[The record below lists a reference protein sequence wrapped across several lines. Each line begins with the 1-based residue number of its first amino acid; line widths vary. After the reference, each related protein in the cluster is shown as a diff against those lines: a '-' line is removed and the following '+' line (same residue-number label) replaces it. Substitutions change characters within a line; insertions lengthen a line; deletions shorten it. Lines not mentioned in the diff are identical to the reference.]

1 MPSYQYP
8 RSLVAQFPED
18 VYRNAGASDVLPLV
32 MKNLDADKILA
43 VQFLRAGRVRLT
55 FQDSDTCSQV
65 LKDGLDFG
73 DFSVD
78 LLPADDRLRTVHL
91 RDLPV
96 EIEEE
101 VVFSF
106 LGGYGEVLSV
116 SHCFFDEYPNVRNG
130 NRVAK
135 VLLDRDIPQFTEIDG
150 CNCRIWYPRQPPQ
163 CSVCRELGHRAP
175 ACPLSGRCR
184 RCHQPGHMARECTQA
199 WGPPLSVSRTD
210 HSMDVE
216 EDSGASSSD
225 SEVPSTTASVAL
237 PAVTSPPVMST
248 SPVTAVCSTVAAP
261 TSRPTVA
268 VTTPANVSTVTMT
281 TAASVPS
288 ASVKVSTASAA
299 ESSNSDASTASV
311 PRPKKPRTV
320 ASGRIFR
327 QRLANHY
334 TSVEL
339 PSFDNVTGKEWDS
352 RARAYVRQQVRIIFE
367 DKRMGLTKRDFV
379 SWKIEDLGA
388 LSIDIC
394 KVLSIKN
401 YLTEFVFD
409 IIKGYWSNDR
419 IALGET

>member
-1 MPSYQYP
+1 M
-8 RSLVAQFPED
+8 AQFPED

-32 MKNLDADKILA
+32 MKNVDEGKISA
-43 VQFLRAGRVRLT
+43 IQFLRAGKVRLT
-55 FQDSDTCSQV
+55 FQDSETCSQV

-78 LLPADDRLRTVHL
+78 LLPADDRLRAVHV

-101 VVFSF
+101 AVSRF
-106 LGGYGEVLSV
+106 LSGYGEVLSV

-135 VLLDRDIPQFTEIDG
+135 VLLDHDIPQFIEIDG
-150 CNCRIWYPRQPPQ
+150 CNCRTWYPRQPPQ
-163 CSVCRELGHRAP
+163 CPVCREPGHRAP
-175 ACPLSGRCR
+175 ACPLSGLCR

-199 WGPPLSVSRTD
+199 WGPPPSVPRND

-216 EDSGASSSD
+216 EDSDAGSSD
-225 SEVPSTTASVAL
+225 SVPSTTASVTL
-237 PAVTSPPVMST
+237 PAVTSPPVIST
-248 SPVTAVCSTVAAP
+248 SPVTAVCSTVATP

-268 VTTPANVSTVTMT
+268 VTTPVNVSTATMT

-320 ASGRIFR
+320 VSSRIFR

-339 PSFDNVTGKEWDS
+339 PSFDDVTGKEWDS
-352 RARAYVRQQVRIIFE
+352 RARAYVRQKVRIIFE
-367 DKRMGLTKRDFV
+367 DKRIGLTKRDFV
-379 SWKIEDLGA
+379 SWTIEDLGA
-388 LSIDIC
+388 LSIEIC

-409 IIKGYWSNDR
+409 IIKGYWTNDR
-419 IALGET
+419 ITLGET

>member
-1 MPSYQYP
+1 M
-8 RSLVAQFPED
+8 AQFPED

-32 MKNLDADKILA
+32 MKNLDADKVLA

-55 FQDSDTCSQV
+55 FQDSETCSQV

-78 LLPADDRLRTVHL
+78 LLPADDRLRTVHV

-101 VVFSF
+101 AVLSF
-106 LGGYGEVLSV
+106 LSGYGEVLSV

-150 CNCRIWYPRQPPQ
+150 CNCRTWYPRQPSQ
-163 CSVCRELGHRAP
+163 CSICREFGHRAP

-199 WGPPLSVSRTD
+199 WGPPPSVPRND

-216 EDSGASSSD
+216 EDSDASSSV
-225 SEVPSTTASVAL
+225 SEFPSTTASVTI
-237 PAVTSPPVMST
+237 PSVTSLPVIST

-268 VTTPANVSTVTMT
+268 VTTPVNVTTGPT
-281 TAASVPS
+281 TAASVS
-288 ASVKVSTASAA
+288 APLVSVSTASTVSTASASK
-299 ESSNSDASTASV
+299 SSGSV
-311 PRPKKPRTV
+311 VSAPSPKTPRTV
-320 ASGRIFR
+320 VSREIFL
-327 QRLANHY
+327 QGLAKYY
-334 TSVEL
+334 TTVAL
-339 PSFDNVTGKEWDS
+339 PSFDNVTGKEWDT
-352 RARAYVRQQVRIIFE
+352 RAKAYIRQQIKIVFE
-367 DKRMGLTKRDFV
+367 DQRMGITKTDLAT
-379 SWKIEDLGA
+379 WDLEDLGC
-388 LSIDIC
+388 LKHDLCNI
-394 KVLSIKN
+394 LSIKN
-401 YLTEFVFD
+401 YLTDYVFD
-409 IIKGYWSNDR
+409 MLEGYWTNSKNAVR
-419 IALGET
+419 KA

>member
-1 MPSYQYP
+1 M
-8 RSLVAQFPED
+8 AQFPED

-32 MKNLDADKILA
+32 MKNLDEDKISA

-55 FQDSDTCSQV
+55 FHDPETCSQV

-106 LGGYGEVLSV
+106 LSGYGEVLSV

-150 CNCRIWYPRQPPQ
+150 CNCRTWYPRQPPQ
-163 CSVCRELGHRAP
+163 CSICREFGHRAP
-175 ACPLSGRCR
+175 ACPLSGLCR

-199 WGPPLSVSRTD
+199 WGPPPSVSPTD

-216 EDSGASSSD
+216 EDSDASSSD
-225 SEVPSTTASVAL
+225 SEVPCTTASATL
-237 PAVTSPPVMST
+237 PAVTSPPVIST

-268 VTTPANVSTVTMT
+268 VTTSVNVSTGSIA
-281 TAASVPS
+281 AASI
-288 ASVKVSTASAA
+288 STASAPK
-299 ESSNSDASTASV
+299 SSSSGVSAPSS
-311 PRPKKPRTV
+311 KKPRTV
-320 ASGRIFR
+320 VSLEIFR
-327 QRLANHY
+327 RRLAKHY
-334 TSVEL
+334 TTVEL
-339 PSFDNVTGKEWDS
+339 PSFGV
-352 RARAYVRQQVRIIFE
+352 
-367 DKRMGLTKRDFV
+367 
-379 SWKIEDLGA
+379 
-388 LSIDIC
+388 
-394 KVLSIKN
+394 
-401 YLTEFVFD
+401 
-409 IIKGYWSNDR
+409 
-419 IALGET
+419 